1 MQGGKT
7 FRSLTSPLS
16 LCEVPLV
23 VSPDPPGQL
32 EVLGH
37 DGDPPS
43 VDAAQHAV
51 LKEVHQVGLG
61 RLLQRLQGGRLEAE
75 ALQRRADAN
84 LLGQVLHQPGREGE
98 RDWGKCGSADCHVG
112 SAHLEN
118 GSRGM
123 RKLVVFWYCRISQRA
138 LIPGRRRRF
147 LLSGHLSG
155 RWGPPPRPRP
165 RPLGAGGGGGGVGV
179 LRGVCARPP
188 LPRNAPP
195 RRALFALAA
204 PLACP
209 LPPPPPRPAA
219 AAAAGEFPAALVMN
233 PDEAEDV
240 VEVSP
245 ASLDMAEGG
254 SSRGKDRTDRTNTAG
269 VVLLSFVSCHCQEFS
284 AARSL

>member
-84 LLGQVLHQPGREGE
+84 LLGQVLHQPGREG
-98 RDWGKCGSADCHVG
+98 G
-112 SAHLEN
+112 
-118 GSRGM
+118 
-123 RKLVVFWYCRISQRA
+123 
-138 LIPGRRRRF
+138 
-147 LLSGHLSG
+147 
-155 RWGPPPRPRP
+155 
-165 RPLGAGGGGGGVGV
+165 
-179 LRGVCARPP
+179 
-188 LPRNAPP
+188 
-195 RRALFALAA
+195 
-204 PLACP
+204 
-209 LPPPPPRPAA
+209 
-219 AAAAGEFPAALVMN
+219 
-233 PDEAEDV
+233 
-240 VEVSP
+240 
-245 ASLDMAEGG
+245 
-254 SSRGKDRTDRTNTAG
+254 T
-269 VVLLSFVSCHCQEFS
+269 
-284 AARSL
+284 